1 MAQRAGQVGVGGIRR
16 KKRMCRG
23 FQGRVTTGM
32 GCSKVRA
39 WSIAALAATM
49 SLTACSS
56 EEPAAQPSQPTNS
69 VESSGV
75 QVPNPK
81 DATAVDPCDMLTEQT
96 AVELGLRPKGRPSKQ
111 ENSCQWASEDFSLY
125 ASLSPIENRSI
136 QEYYENK
143 STYADYGELTIAEHP
158 AVRANRSN
166 PTEDGHCDIFLAK
179 NSNQVLYATARDS
192 SYTDPCSLAQKSL
205 EAAIPNLPS
214 AN

>member
-56 EEPAAQPSQPTNS
+56 EEPAAQPPHLTISA
-69 VESSGV
+69 EYSGA

-81 DATAVDPCDMLTEQT
+81 DATAVEPCCMRPAQAAT
-96 AVELGLRPKGRPSKQ
+96 AICLGSEGYPAHEGTGCR
-111 ENSCQWASEDFSLY
+111 WDSEDLTLYVSLTPLPDH
-125 ASLSPIENRSI
+125 SL
-136 QEYYENK
+136 QDYY
-143 STYADYGELTIAEHP
+143 
-158 AVRANRSN
+158 
-166 PTEDGHCDIFLAK
+166 
-179 NSNQVLYATARDS
+179 
-192 SYTDPCSLAQKSL
+192 
-205 EAAIPNLPS
+205 
-214 AN
+214 